1 MQWSNRAN
9 ERERKR
15 IKSATGDG
23 TEPVYEYEINQDT
36 GRKELRLVG
45 RESVYDKVQESLEE
59 TKIQN
64 IVRRATFDPE
74 ALGSTEWMEKQ
85 GFVDITGLPT
95 NIHEYHDFMMTAQKD
110 FDKLPSEIRELFDN
124 SLETFVAEF
133 GTPEWETKI
142 NSLNKPEKEVKR
154 EVAKDEPEQ

>member
-1 MQWSNRAN
+1 MLWSNRAT
-9 ERERKR
+9 ERQRPR
-15 IKSATGDG
+15 TKSTTGDG
-23 TEPVYEYEINQDT
+23 TEPVYEYEVNKET
-36 GRKELRLVG
+36 GRKELRMVA
-45 RESVYDKVQESLEE
+45 RESIYDKVQESLEE

-85 GFVDITGLPT
+85 GLVDITGLPT
-95 NIHEYHDFMMTAQKD
+95 NIHEYHDFMLTAEKD
-110 FDKLPSEIRELFDN
+110 FAKMPSEIRELFGN

-142 NSLNKPEKEVKR
+142 KSLNKAEKEEKN
-154 EVAKDEPEQ
+154 EPEQ

>member
-1 MQWSNRAN
+1 MLWSNRAN

-23 TEPVYEYEINQDT
+23 TEPVYEYEVNKDT

-74 ALGSTEWMEKQ
+74 ILGSTEWMEKQ
-85 GFVDITGLPT
+85 GMVDITGLPT
-95 NIHEYHDFMMTAQKD
+95 NIHEYHDFMLTAQKD

-133 GTPEWETKI
+133 GTPEWESKI
-142 NSLNKPEKEVKR
+142 NSLNKPEKEV
-154 EVAKDEPEQ
+154 AKNEPEQ

>member
-1 MQWSNRAN
+1 MLWSNRAT
-9 ERERKR
+9 ERQRPR
-15 IKSATGDG
+15 TKSKTGDG
-23 TEPVYEYEINQDT
+23 TEPVYEYEVNKET
-36 GRKELRLVG
+36 GRKELRMVA
-45 RESVYDKVQESLEE
+45 RESIYDKVQESLEE

-85 GFVDITGLPT
+85 GLVDITGLPT
-95 NIHEYHDFMMTAQKD
+95 NIHEYHDFMLTAEKD
-110 FDKLPSEIRELFDN
+110 FAKMPSEIRELFGN

-142 NSLNKPEKEVKR
+142 NSLNKAEKEEKN
-154 EVAKDEPEQ
+154 EPEQ